1 LDKLWSQCEGCICT
15 SFKKK
20 IDPEIEAEWNL
31 VDYSQ
36 DSVNPFIGMQLY
48 VLNIWNMCGILANLL
63 LNQVRKTVA
72 RVIYDRE
79 LFNYEEYQSRG
90 LSNDKTIVKL
100 IFARGGTSK

>member
-1 LDKLWSQCEGCICT
+1 
-15 SFKKK
+15 
-20 IDPEIEAEWNL
+20 
-31 VDYSQ
+31 
-36 DSVNPFIGMQLY
+36 MQLY

-72 RVIYDRE
+72 RVTYDRE

-100 IFARGGTSK
+100 IFARGGTGK